1 MAAAQRAMLLLTCM
15 ALQLLGASLSPSAE
29 PFPLYDPLPVTGVTF
44 DTTDAPLRG
53 LYHRAAT
60 LEPQNSRAYLTSPR
74 FDVLIEGAEYIGAW
88 IETQPMAGGMMAS
101 RDVRLA
107 LNAQLVFVRSQRSD
121 GRLPH
126 AVWPCLQGNCTATA
140 QGTGLNAGWCL
151 TLQGAYFASPAVD
164 VAWFMRL
171 AGSDNQADAYLAE
184 LAVALERYDDYLW
197 STRNDSTCIAL
208 RNFSVTDGAN
218 CPATPS
224 PGAANHRGLLWSTG
238 TRGKSTGDTGEDHST
253 KFCRSQLPNGTWA
266 DCEGFVLS
274 MDMVGYSH
282 DMRRSLARIAAL
294 RGDRA
299 AAARWTAAAAEL
311 TRRAKVSERWTI
323 HPSIAQTVTAEGPFS
338 SYLCKQ
344 RDPRLSEEHYTL
356 TVAVLSLSLSLCACV
371 CRHRYGP
378 QSAQRCL
385 TVALTIPLCL
395 HSCTTRCG

>member
-1 MAAAQRAMLLLTCM
+1 MLLLTCM

-29 PFPLYDPLPVTGVTF
+29 LFPLYDPLPVTGVTF

-88 IETQPMAGGMMAS
+88 IETQPMAGGMMAA

-184 LAVALERYDDYLW
+184 LAGSRSGTIRRLSLVHPERLNVHRA
-197 STRNDSTCIAL
+197 TQLFR
-208 RNFSVTDGAN
+208 DGW
-218 CPATPS
+218 
-224 PGAANHRGLLWSTG
+224 R
-238 TRGKSTGDTGEDHST
+238 
-253 KFCRSQLPNGTWA
+253 QLPCDA
-266 DCEGFVLS
+266 
-274 MDMVGYSH
+274 
-282 DMRRSLARIAAL
+282 IA
-294 RGDRA
+294 
-299 AAARWTAAAAEL
+299 W
-311 TRRAKVSERWTI
+311 
-323 HPSIAQTVTAEGPFS
+323 S
-338 SYLCKQ
+338 SKPPGSAVVD
-344 RDPRLSEEHYTL
+344 RDPREEHW
-356 TVAVLSLSLSLCACV
+356 
-371 CRHRYGP
+371 RHRRRP
-378 QSAQRCL
+378 Q
-385 TVALTIPLCL
+385 
-395 HSCTTRCG
+395 H